1 MNAVLYKI
9 VELIARLHTFIM
21 GLNNAYETSFS
32 DKELHFIVLGV
43 IGMLLVFVVHPF
55 FKWLARNGH
64 ELVITWFYVFT
75 VLVVIS
81 FAIEIG
87 QKVTGTGSMEFA
99 DIMFGLCGFMFF
111 FIIYAIL
118 RMIVLGIIHLIGRF
132 R

>member
-21 GLNNAYETSFS
+21 GLNNSYETSFS

-118 RMIVLGIIHLIGRF
+118 RMIVLGIMHLIGKF

>member
-118 RMIVLGIIHLIGRF
+118 RMIVLGIIHLIGKF

>member
-1 MNAVLYKI
+1 
-9 VELIARLHTFIM
+9 M
-21 GLNNAYETSFS
+21 GLNNSYETSFS

-118 RMIVLGIIHLIGRF
+118 RMIVLGIMHLIGKF